1 MKGKLKISRGKFS
14 NTPRTDGFSKTKK
27 FSIEKKVPLIL
38 EKIPLILEIFS
49 IYKNNK
55 VYILFLRLNF
65 TIDLIKSYLLSFSS
79 LFLFLYKHTK

>member
-27 FSIEKKVPLIL
+27 FSIEKKV
-38 EKIPLILEIFS
+38 PLILEIFS